1 MSRHKVSRGNTSDL
15 IGMFN
20 KKSQIEAPPIGVFS
34 KKSQIEGP
42 PGGLFPKKNQI
53 EAPSSGGSGL
63 LSVNTGALGVSH
75 KFRKT
80 SAYVPTTTKI
90 EDKVNKD
97 DVKFRKSSAMVLMPT
112 VTLTEDKNENRSLN
126 VDDKLHEFK
135 PLKNV
140 SGLENGS
147 TELPKLR
154 SALKLSTVNA
164 PKIQTTSETS
174 TTSLDTNNNSNRRG
188 SVGLGR
194 SKSVCHKVKFEPP
207 QVQVGATTTP
217 NEGHG
222 RPNTKSPF
230 AKFQQMDSK
239 QSQLSPD
246 SRLTRQNSLP
256 SLNER
261 KVSAPPPTTPNS
273 LPAPS
278 GGGLRRPTVVAR
290 SPSSAKEVILSW
302 VQERTNNNPNYPNLN
317 VTNFSTSWNDG
328 MAFCALIHYYYPE
341 AFNYEELDPKNR
353 RYNFDLAF
361 RAAEHFADICPLLD
375 VEDMVMFEKPDW
387 KCVFTY
393 VQTFFRRFRNGRD
406 PPVPT
411 KKLTLTPP
419 HISTPAPTINLAK
432 SIE

>member
-34 KKSQIEGP
+34 KNSTTGAP
-42 PGGLFPKKNQI
+42 PTGGMFPKKNQI
-53 EAPSSGGSGL
+53 EAPSSGGL
-63 LSVNTGALGVSH
+63 LAVNTGALGVSH

-80 SAYVPTTTKI
+80 SAYVPTTI
-90 EDKVNKD
+90 NIDDKVNKD
-97 DVKFRKSSAMVLMPT
+97 DVKFRKSSAMVLMPI
-112 VTLTEDKNENRSLN
+112 VTLTEDKNENLRSLN
-126 VDDKLHEFK
+126 VDDKLPEFK

-164 PKIQTTSETS
+164 PKIQTSE
-174 TTSLDTNNNSNRRG
+174 TTSLDTNNNQNRRG

-207 QVQVGATTTP
+207 QVQVGTSV

-230 AKFQQMDSK
+230 AKFQQMDNK

-261 KVSAPPPTTPNS
+261 KVSAPPPSTPNT
-273 LPAPS
+273 LGGANPS
-278 GGGLRRPTVVAR
+278 GGGLRRSTVVAR

-302 VQERTNNNPNYPNLN
+302 VQDKLNNNPNYPNLN
-317 VTNFSTSWNDG
+317 VTNFSSNWNDG

-341 AFNYEELDPKNR
+341 AFNYEELDPQNK

-375 VEDMVMFEKPDW
+375 TEDMILFEKPDW

-419 HISTPAPTINLAK
+419 HISAPTPTINFAK

>member
-20 KKSQIEAPPIGVFS
+20 KKSVIEAPPVGVLNKKSQIEAPPVGMFT
-34 KKSQIEGP
+34 
-42 PGGLFPKKNQI
+42 KKNQI
-53 EAPSSGGSGL
+53 EAPSSGGGGL
-63 LSVNTGALGVSH
+63 LSVSTGALGISH

-80 SAYVPTTTKI
+80 SAFVPTTTKI
-90 EDKVNKD
+90 VNKD

-112 VTLTEDKNENRSLN
+112 VTLTEDSSNQNRSLN
-126 VDDKLHEFK
+126 VDDKLPEFK

-164 PKIQTTSETS
+164 PKIQTTE
-174 TTSLDTNNNSNRRG
+174 TSLDTNNNQKDRRG

-207 QVQVGATTTP
+207 QVQVGDSA

-222 RPNTKSPF
+222 RPSTINKTF
-230 AKFQQMDSK
+230 AKFQQMDNK

-246 SRLTRQNSLP
+246 SSRLTRQNSLP

-261 KVSAPPPTTPNS
+261 KVSAPPPSTSPS
-273 LPAPS
+273 ILSVGS
-278 GGGLRRPTVVAR
+278 GGGVRRSTVVAR

-302 VQERTNNNPNYPNLN
+302 VQERVNTYPNLN
-317 VTNFSTSWNDG
+317 VTNFSSSWNDG

-341 AFNYEELDPKNR
+341 AFEYDKLEKENR

-375 VEDMVMFEKPDW
+375 VEDMIIFEKPDW

-419 HISTPAPTINLAK
+419 HIYTPAPTINLGK